1 MIRTPLSAADAAD
14 RAQFLSL
21 FIRVLIFGLP
31 LLMAGEAMGMG
42 RGWYGGGTLLVIY
55 VLNFP
60 FLFLATGFL
69 FGLMEQAASGFT
81 RTVLGGGNIPPDP
94 AHSACESL
102 VARGFYA
109 EAADAYAAH
118 LAAHPGDNLARVK
131 LAEVH
136 RVHLG
141 APEVAE
147 RLYLEVRRSAPSPR
161 EEALVANLL
170 IEHYRATGQRGRL
183 MSELAR
189 FAERY
194 RGTRGGAEAARA
206 LQEMKRESLGDRE
219 G

>member
-1 MIRTPLSAADAAD
+1 MIRTPLSATDAAD

-31 LLMAGEAMGMG
+31 LLMAGEAAGMG

-55 VLNFP
+55 VLNIP
-60 FLFLATGFL
+60 LVFLATGLL
-69 FGLMEQAASGFT
+69 FGLMERAASGFT
-81 RTVLGGGNIPPDP
+81 QTVLGGGNIPPDP
-94 AHSACESL
+94 AHSGYESL
-102 VARGFYA
+102 VARGFYREAA
-109 EAADAYAAH
+109 EAYSAH
-118 LAAHPGDNLARVK
+118 LVAHPTDNLARVK

-136 RVHLG
+136 RAHLG
-141 APEVAE
+141 APEAAE
-147 RLYLEVRRSAPSPR
+147 RLYLEVRRSAQSPR
-161 EEALVANLL
+161 EEVLVANLL
-170 IEHYRATGQRGRL
+170 IELYRATGQRGRL

>member
-1 MIRTPLSAADAAD
+1 MIRTPLSATDAAD

-31 LLMAGEAMGMG
+31 LLMAGEAAGMG

-55 VLNFP
+55 VLNIP
-60 FLFLATGFL
+60 FVFLATGLL
-69 FGLMEQAASGFT
+69 FGLMEKTASGFT
-81 RTVLGGGNIPPDP
+81 QTVLGGGNIPPDP
-94 AHSACESL
+94 AHSGYESL
-102 VARGFYA
+102 VARGFYREAA
-109 EAADAYAAH
+109 EAYSAH
-118 LAAHPGDNLARVK
+118 LVAHPTDNLARVK

-136 RVHLG
+136 QAHLG
-141 APEVAE
+141 APEAAE
-147 RLYLEVRRSAPSPR
+147 RLYLEVRRSAQSPR
-161 EEALVANLL
+161 EEVLVANLL
-170 IEHYRATGQRGRL
+170 IELYRATGQRGRL